1 MWKHGSEADIQTG
14 MSSSHYQKQLIF
26 ESVLLCTYATKGHFT
41 IIGQNV
47 LIFFRCYY
55 YQIIYN

>member
-26 ESVLLCTYATKGHFT
+26 EKAVDLCNG
-41 IIGQNV
+41 N
-47 LIFFRCYY
+47 FRKRW
-55 YQIIYN
+55 